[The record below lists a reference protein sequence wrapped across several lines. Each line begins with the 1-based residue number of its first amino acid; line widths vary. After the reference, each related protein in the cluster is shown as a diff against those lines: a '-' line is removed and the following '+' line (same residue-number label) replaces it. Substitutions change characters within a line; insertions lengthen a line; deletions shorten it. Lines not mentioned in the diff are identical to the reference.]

1 MCFRVLSRTSSSLWI
16 HICPHLLI
24 KLSTWIAHTVCGMEW
39 FPWFPHWPLIAN
51 NKIKHHIATK
61 ATLQLKSPKSSS
73 FPFIQ
78 VCETNSLET
87 NAFPA
92 REFRWWQMAFFFFSP
107 WSVFLS
113 PGTSGRSHFS
123 WPRFWRW
130 NLEKCRQLGGH
141 RLLAGGSNDLE
152 VKPFPCSDACFS
164 GWSHFDGCASPKGS
178 GVSHHTGFFLYIL
191 PSLGFFFSP
200 LSSKWSPL
208 PWITCVRAAVFSFYL
223 EIEEIA
229 IHTCEFNICFL
240 VPTQTLFLLEKKIFL
255 SSGTP
260 LLLLIFSKHCVHTAM
275 QAGCAG

>member
-16 HICPHLLI
+16 HICPYLLI
-24 KLSTWIAHTVCGMEW
+24 KLSTWIAHAVCGMAW

-61 ATLQLKSPKSSS
+61 AILQLKSPKSSS

-78 VCETNSLET
+78 LCETNSLET
-87 NAFPA
+87 DAFPA
-92 REFRWWQMAFFFFSP
+92 REFRWWQMAFFFF
-107 WSVFLS
+107 FS
-113 PGTSGRSHFS
+113 PGVSSYPRELQADSISPGHASGDGIWKSAGSLQATGS
-123 WPRFWRW
+123 WPEDQMTWKSSHSHAQM
-130 NLEKCRQLGGH
+130 LASVVDHTLMAVLLLKALGS
-141 RLLAGGSNDLE
+141 LTTQGSVYPPE
-152 VKPFPCSDACFS
+152 S
-164 GWSHFDGCASPKGS
+164 W
-178 GVSHHTGFFLYIL
+178 
-191 PSLGFFFSP
+191 FFSP

-208 PWITCVRAAVFSFYL
+208 PWITCVHAAVFSFYL